1 MDATVSLVQLRTFFK
16 LDKLWD
22 DMTGTEGHRCTTSL
36 WHGYQWAG
44 PSPIQKELCFSILE
58 HNHLHLNHLRCLL
71 TWNLMDPTHWNRI
84 SAVELRNLPFNSSQG
99 ESSACYTWE
108 LFSQG
113 GLADMIL
120 EQALGDLDCHIS
132 SSTNSISCNAN
143 SVSYLS
149 LYCHYCLQKEHS
161 IVCRVKVNQQL
172 LKSHNV
178 QLSISS
184 SLIWLF
190 WTRWF

>member
-1 MDATVSLVQLRTFFK
+1 MIWQALKDTDAPLLSDMDISGRGPLQYKKNGAFQFRN
-16 LDKLWD
+16 
-22 DMTGTEGHRCTTSL
+22 TTTCI
-36 WHGYQWAG
+36 WIIWGA
-44 PSPIQKELCFSILE
+44 C
-58 HNHLHLNHLRCLL
+58 L

-84 SAVELRNLPFNSSQG
+84 SAVELRNLPFNISQG

-120 EQALGDLDCHIS
+120 EQALGDLDYHIS
-132 SSTNSISCNAN
+132 SSTNSISRNAN

-161 IVCRVKVNQQL
+161 IVCWVKVNQQL